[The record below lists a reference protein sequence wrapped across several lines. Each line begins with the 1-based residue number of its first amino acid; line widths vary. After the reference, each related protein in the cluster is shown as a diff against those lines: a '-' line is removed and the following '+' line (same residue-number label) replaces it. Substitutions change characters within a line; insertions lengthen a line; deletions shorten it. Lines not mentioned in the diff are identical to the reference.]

1 MIATIPEMGH
11 EENRCIDYVS
21 VYKQTK
27 KNLHSLQF
35 DQWNNFGY
43 RCIIDFLEGYELHTI
58 QWLEFQTFL
67 L

>member
-27 KNLHSLQF
+27 KIYIAFNLIS
-35 DQWNNFGY
+35 G
-43 RCIIDFLEGYELHTI
+43 TI
-58 QWLEFQTFL
+58 SVTDVL
-67 L
+67 